1 MKKLMLASASAL
13 LFAGVAFAQTSTTPA
28 SPGTPPPSPQSTTGN
43 PGATNVAPPTAPATP
58 MANEKMPAVNP
69 SPMAAPAQT
78 PMQKSPMANQMA
90 KPMHKAMARP
100 MSHMDHMGRP
110 MGRRE
115 PHMAMMP
122 DNAPAGVYLHIA
134 GQAIMAHNKMRAHEA
149 LGRAETDML
158 TGSYVQGSVNGPIN
172 TPEIATIEQARHAV
186 MAGDYHTAM
195 MMTHKAMTMG
205 HGPMGHDAMGHG
217 PMSHGPMSHGP
228 MSHGPMSHG
237 PMGHGPGMAPPPSK

>member
-1 MKKLMLASASAL
+1 
-13 LFAGVAFAQTSTTPA
+13 
-28 SPGTPPPSPQSTTGN
+28 
-43 PGATNVAPPTAPATP
+43 
-58 MANEKMPAVNP
+58 
-69 SPMAAPAQT
+69 
-78 PMQKSPMANQMA
+78 
-90 KPMHKAMARP
+90 
-100 MSHMDHMGRP
+100 MDHMGHP
-110 MGRRE
+110 MGRPE
-115 PHMAMMP
+115 SHMAMMP

-134 GQAIMAHNKMRAHEA
+134 GQAIKAHDKMRAHEA

-172 TPEIATIEQARHAV
+172 TPEVATIEQARHAV

-217 PMSHGPMSHGP
+217 PMGHGPMGHNAMGHDA
-228 MSHGPMSHG
+228 MGHG